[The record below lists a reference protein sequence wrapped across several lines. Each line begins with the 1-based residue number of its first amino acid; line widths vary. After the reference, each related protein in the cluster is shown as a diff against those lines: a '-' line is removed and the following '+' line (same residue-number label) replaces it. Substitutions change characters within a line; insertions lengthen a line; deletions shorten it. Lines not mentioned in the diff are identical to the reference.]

1 VLIRSGKSVY
11 ESQWLFFFFF
21 RKRKRTKKKTP
32 GCAFFG
38 ERLVPGL
45 GYCCSEKV
53 NAGLE
58 R

>member
-1 VLIRSGKSVY
+1 M
-11 ESQWLFFFFF
+11 FFFFF